1 MPLHSAKPQ
10 ASKPEQQRAA
20 LQYRVESGSSYP
32 TPPDGK
38 NKMSMS
44 WIENANWETTPARP
58 APEGQT
64 SNLID
69 PPSLGYRVT
78 ASNSVCGV
86 FVVLIVALRF
96 YTRMHIV
103 RGLGGDDCEV
113 FSFSFRLCLLPLV
126 CAFFAALESFF
137 PSLVSLLFS
146 AIDF

>member
-1 MPLHSAKPQ
+1 
-10 ASKPEQQRAA
+10 
-20 LQYRVESGSSYP
+20 
-32 TPPDGK
+32 
-38 NKMSMS
+38 MSMS

-113 FSFSFRLCLLPLV
+113 FLFPFV
-126 CAFFAALESFF
+126 CAFFLWCALSSPLWKASFH
-137 PSLVSLLFS
+137 LLFPCYFQLS
-146 AIDF
+146 TSELAVYPSSRAWILY